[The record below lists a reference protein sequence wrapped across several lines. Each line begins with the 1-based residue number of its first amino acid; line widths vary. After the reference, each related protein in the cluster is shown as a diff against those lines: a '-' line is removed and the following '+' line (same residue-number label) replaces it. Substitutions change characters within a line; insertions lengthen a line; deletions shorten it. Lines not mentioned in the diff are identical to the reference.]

1 MNVCQDGR
9 NNQIALSRPS
19 SVTFHVQLAVEPCRT
34 NVLLVMMDSSLLTT
48 SVSLVTRHVRHVQSA
63 LELTSV
69 IHAGKANGHLH
80 QALVSAVVYPAEN
93 AAALLAVAVMHVMT
107 TLLLML
113 TDSVDATTDSV
124 NHSNTIVYLH
134 AHSDTL
140 ETAMANVH
148 SPLVMPDFMLTVD
161 SHAQVAMD

>member
-9 NNQIALSRPS
+9 NNQIALLRPS

-93 AAALLAVAVMHVMT
+93 ATALLAVAVMHVMT
-107 TLLLML
+107 TLLLL

-134 AHSDTL
+134 AHSDIL
-140 ETAMANVH
+140 ETLMANVH
-148 SPLVMPDFMLTVD
+148 SPLDLPEFMLTVD
-161 SHAQVAMD
+161 LAEQVAMD